1 MRYKLKILT
10 RAKTHTYILKDI
22 PMYEWDNVLGFDVE
36 RDELISKLNDLQ
48 TLKEITKLMIS
59 RGFLDEFY
67 EILNKERRYSEL
79 YKYALPTI
87 LFSVQYSLFQTIS
100 GFKQPGLVYIESYQD
115 KNGDY
120 IKYDYIDK
128 RWSYDFLITNSNSL
142 GANQE
147 DSLETGLESLLQE
160 GVNE

>member
-59 RGFLDEFY
+59 RGFFRW
-67 EILNKERRYSEL
+67 ILWNPKQRE
-79 YKYALPTI
+79 KIFWAL
-87 LFSVQYSLFQTIS
+87 
-100 GFKQPGLVYIESYQD
+100 
-115 KNGDY
+115 
-120 IKYDYIDK
+120 
-128 RWSYDFLITNSNSL
+128 
-142 GANQE
+142 
-147 DSLETGLESLLQE
+147 
-160 GVNE
+160 

>member
-10 RAKTHTYILKDI
+10 RAKTHEYVLKDI

-36 RDELISKLNDLQ
+36 RDELINKLNDLK

-87 LFSVQYSLFQTIS
+87 LFSVQYSLFQTI
-100 GFKQPGLVYIESYQD
+100 
-115 KNGDY
+115 
-120 IKYDYIDK
+120 
-128 RWSYDFLITNSNSL
+128 
-142 GANQE
+142 
-147 DSLETGLESLLQE
+147 
-160 GVNE
+160 

>member
-10 RAKTHTYILKDI
+10 RAKTHTYVLKDI
-22 PMYEWDNVLGFDVE
+22 PMYEWDSVLGFDVE
-36 RDELISKLNDLQ
+36 RDELISKLNDLR

-87 LFSVQYSLFQTIS
+87 LFSVQYSLFETIE
-100 GFKQPGLVYIESYQD
+100 GFKKPGLVYVESFQD
-115 KNGDY
+115 RNGDY
-120 IKYDYIDK
+120 IKYDYIDE
-128 RWSYDFLITNSNSL
+128 RWSYDFLITNSKPL
-142 GANQE
+142 DLNQE
-147 DSLETGLESLLQE
+147 DLLETGFESLQE
-160 GVNE
+160 GGNE

>member
-10 RAKTHTYILKDI
+10 KVKTHTYILKDI

-36 RDELISKLNDLQ
+36 RDELISKLNNLQ

-87 LFSVQYSLFQTIS
+87 LFSVQYSLFQTIE
-100 GFKQPGLVYIESYQD
+100 GFKQPGLVYIESFQD
-115 KNGDY
+115 RNGDY
-120 IKYDYIDK
+120 IKYDYIDQ
-128 RWSYDFLITNSNSL
+128 RWSYDFIITSNKPL
-142 GANQE
+142 GFDQE
-147 DSLETGLESLLQE
+147 DSLDNNLESFLKE
-160 GVNE
+160 GFNE

>member
-22 PMYEWDNVLGFDVE
+22 PMYEWDNVLGFDVG

-87 LFSVQYSLFQTIS
+87 LFSVQYSLFQTIA

>member
-1 MRYKLKILT
+1 MRYKLKILA
-10 RAKTHTYILKDI
+10 RAKTHTYVLKDI
-22 PMYEWDNVLGFDVE
+22 PMYDWDSVLGFDVE
-36 RDELISKLNDLQ
+36 RDELISKLNDLR

-87 LFSVQYSLFQTIS
+87 LFSVQYSLFETIE
-100 GFKQPGLVYIESYQD
+100 GFKKPGLVYIESFQD

-120 IKYDYIDK
+120 IKYDYINE
-128 RWSYDFLITNSNSL
+128 RWSYDLITNSKPSDLNS
-142 GANQE
+142 E
-147 DSLETGLESLLQE
+147 DSLEPGFESLLQE
-160 GVNE
+160 GSNE

>member
-10 RAKTHTYILKDI
+10 RAKTYTYILKDI
-22 PMYEWDNVLGFDVE
+22 PMYDWDNVLGFDVE

-87 LFSVQYSLFQTIS
+87 LFSVQYSLFQTIA
-100 GFKQPGLVYIESYQD
+100 GFKQPGLVYIESFQD

-120 IKYDYIDK
+120 IKYDYIDQ
-128 RWSYDFLITNSNSL
+128 RWSYDFLITNSKSL
-142 GANQE
+142 GLDQE
-147 DSLETGLESLLQE
+147 DFVKTGFESLVQE

>member
-87 LFSVQYSLFQTIS
+87 LFSVQYSLFQTIA

-160 GVNE
+160 GANE

>member
-10 RAKTHTYILKDI
+10 RAKTHEYVLKYI

-36 RDELISKLNDLQ
+36 WDELINKLNDLK

-67 EILNKERRYSEL
+67 EILNKKRRYSEL

-87 LFSVQYSLFQTIS
+87 LFSVQYSLFQTIE
-100 GFKQPGLVYIESYQD
+100 GFKKPGLVYIESFQD
-115 KNGDY
+115 RNGDY
-120 IKYDYIDK
+120 IKYDYIDE
-128 RWSYDFLITNSNSL
+128 RWSYDFLITSSKSL
-142 GANQE
+142 GLNQE
-147 DSLETGLESLLQE
+147 DSLEADLEPLLKE

>member
-87 LFSVQYSLFQTIS
+87 LFSVQYSLFQTIA

>member
-10 RAKTHTYILKDI
+10 RAKTHTYVLKDI
-22 PMYEWDNVLGFDVE
+22 PMYEWDSVLGFDVE

-87 LFSVQYSLFQTIS
+87 LFSIQYSLFETIE
-100 GFKQPGLVYIESYQD
+100 GFKQPGLVYIESFQD

-120 IKYDYIDK
+120 VKYDYIDQ
-128 RWSYDFLITNSNSL
+128 RWSYDFLISSSKSL
-142 GANQE
+142 SLNQE
-147 DSLETGLESLLQE
+147 DFLETNLDPLLQE

>member
-1 MRYKLKILT
+1 MRYKLKILI
-10 RAKTHTYILKDI
+10 RAKTHEYVLKDI

-36 RDELISKLNDLQ
+36 RYERINKLNDLKI
-48 TLKEITKLMIS
+48 LKEITKLMIS

-87 LFSVQYSLFQTIS
+87 LFSVQYSLFQTIE
-100 GFKQPGLVYIESYQD
+100 GFKKLGLVYIESFQD
-115 KNGDY
+115 RNGDY
-120 IKYDYIDK
+120 IKYAYLDE
-128 RWSYDFLITNSNSL
+128 RWSYDFLITSSKSL
-142 GANQE
+142 GLNQE
-147 DSLETGLESLLQE
+147 DSLEDNLESLLKE

>member
-10 RAKTHTYILKDI
+10 RTKTHTYVLKDI
-22 PMYEWDNVLGFDVE
+22 PMYEWDSVLGFDVD
-36 RDELISKLNDLQ
+36 RDELIGKLNDLR

-67 EILNKERRYSEL
+67 EILNKERKYSEL

-87 LFSVQYSLFQTIS
+87 LFSVQYSLFETIE
-100 GFKQPGLVYIESYQD
+100 GFKKPGLVYIESFQD

-120 IKYDYIDK
+120 IKYDYIDE
-128 RWSYDFLITNSNSL
+128 RWSYDFLITNNKPSDLNS
-142 GANQE
+142 E
-147 DSLETGLESLLQE
+147 DSLETGFKSLLQE
-160 GVNE
+160 GSNE

>member
-10 RAKTHTYILKDI
+10 KVKTHTYILKDI

-36 RDELISKLNDLQ
+36 RDELISKLNNLQ
-48 TLKEITKLMIS
+48 ILKEITKLMIS

-87 LFSVQYSLFQTIS
+87 LFSVQYSLFQTIE
-100 GFKQPGLVYIESYQD
+100 GFKQPSLVYIESFQD
-115 KNGDY
+115 RNGDY
-120 IKYDYIDK
+120 IKYDYIDQ
-128 RWSYDFLITNSNSL
+128 RWSYDFIITSNKPL
-142 GANQE
+142 GLDQE
-147 DSLETGLESLLQE
+147 DSLENNLESFLKE
-160 GVNE
+160 GFNE

>member
-1 MRYKLKILT
+1 
-10 RAKTHTYILKDI
+10 
-22 PMYEWDNVLGFDVE
+22 MYDWDSVLGFDVE
-36 RDELISKLNDLQ
+36 RDELISKLNDLR

-87 LFSVQYSLFQTIS
+87 LFSVQYSLFETIE
-100 GFKQPGLVYIESYQD
+100 GFKKPGLVYIESFQD

-120 IKYDYIDK
+120 IKYDYINE
-128 RWSYDFLITNSNSL
+128 RWSYDLITNSKPSDLNS
-142 GANQE
+142 E
-147 DSLETGLESLLQE
+147 DSLEPGFESLLQE
-160 GVNE
+160 GSNE

>member
-10 RAKTHTYILKDI
+10 RAKTYTYILKDI
-22 PMYEWDNVLGFDVE
+22 PMYDWDNVLGFDVE

-87 LFSVQYSLFQTIS
+87 LFSVQYSLFQTIA
-100 GFKQPGLVYIESYQD
+100 GFKQPGLVYIESFQD

-120 IKYDYIDK
+120 IKYDYIDQ
-128 RWSYDFLITNSNSL
+128 RWSYDFLITNSKSL
-142 GANQE
+142 GLDQE
-147 DSLETGLESLLQE
+147 DFVKTGFESLIQE

>member
-10 RAKTHTYILKDI
+10 RDKTHTYILKDI

-79 YKYALPTI
+79 YKYAFPTI
-87 LFSVQYSLFQTIS
+87 LFSVQYSLFETVE
-100 GFKQPGLVYIESYQD
+100 GFKQPGLVYIESFQD
-115 KNGDY
+115 QNGDY
-120 IKYDYIDK
+120 IKYDYIDG
-128 RWSYDFLITNSNSL
+128 RWRYDFLISSRKSL
-142 GANQE
+142 DLNQE
-147 DSLETGLESLLQE
+147 DSSKLDLDSLVQE

>member
-10 RAKTHTYILKDI
+10 RAKTHTYVLKDI
-22 PMYEWDNVLGFDVE
+22 PMYEWDNVLGFDIE
-36 RDELISKLNDLQ
+36 RDELISKLNSLQ

-87 LFSVQYSLFQTIS
+87 LFSVQYSLFETIE
-100 GFKQPGLVYIESYQD
+100 GFKQPGLVYIESFQD
-115 KNGDY
+115 RNGDY

-128 RWSYDFLITNSNSL
+128 RWSYDFLIASRSAVDL
-142 GANQE
+142 NQE
-147 DSLETGLESLLQE
+147 TSLQDNLEPLLQE